1 MLLLKNFL
9 LDRSVC
15 KLREERVKWVRC
27 NCSFILCTWI
37 NKSWWIQYFSW
48 HLWKWCPSAKWPT
61 TKSIKGKCLE
71 MFVCGT
77 VKHITILALSKAL
90 ELMWV
95 RELLFWGKQVSRS
108 TLRIFSRHI
117 WWIEMTPGYDLT
129 GATGSITC
137 CHTHSDLTRTLEIR
151 IAPACLLCTL
161 DHIGQSAHL
170 RLSSSPTPSYDWYD
184 LHTWIL
190 MSLAMINL
198 INNKYIN
205 LASRQGLIL
214 TSGEPQAPFNC
225 CL

>member
-1 MLLLKNFL
+1 MCLIVFVKMTSLYQMTHHRVNKREIFG
-9 LDRSVC
+9 
-15 KLREERVKWVRC
+15 LR
-27 NCSFILCTWI
+27 
-37 NKSWWIQYFSW
+37 
-48 HLWKWCPSAKWPT
+48 
-61 TKSIKGKCLE
+61 
-71 MFVCGT
+71 VCGT
-77 VKHITILALSKAL
+77 VKHITIQALSKAL

-95 RELLFWGKQVSRS
+95 SELLFWRERASQS

-129 GATGSITC
+129 GATGSITG
-137 CHTHSDLTRTLEIR
+137 CHTHSHLTRTLKIR
-151 IAPACLLCTL
+151 IALAHTCLLCTL

-170 RLSSSPTPSYDWYD
+170 RLSSSLTPSNDWYD

-190 MSLAMINL
+190 MSPTMINL

-214 TSGEPQAPFNC
+214 TSREPQALFNC